1 MGKSEDDLTRER
13 LEIEEVKGNGSL
25 KQNNG
30 ECGKQNQCGSD
41 TTGNGGFWRMREK
54 IRKTRAVRRV
64 KEEEKRGLI
73 LDVLS
78 THTSLSL

>member
-1 MGKSEDDLTRER
+1 
-13 LEIEEVKGNGSL
+13 
-25 KQNNG
+25 
-30 ECGKQNQCGSD
+30 
-41 TTGNGGFWRMREK
+41 MREK